1 MPMDSVVHSALEE
14 ICSQGGGGL
23 SLLNLWPRLHQS
35 LSAHGLPLCPK
46 VKAALWSNLLNVP
59 GLRFEVKGEAYDSPD
74 ALVKSIE
81 KCEQMNMKIIAS
93 ERLRRNFVGITDIE
107 ASDSKINDMHRQT
120 LERLAI
126 ARTSGI
132 TQSELSKEFGLK
144 GNDIF
149 YILRMLECRGLIL
162 KQPTVVKTKKA
173 CDEGERKTIL
183 NVATNMLHLYR
194 YGKQLG
200 YQQRLEIIKENIPLF
215 DSDVADA
222 TAANSAGFP
231 KELVKEDVNV
241 KDYLPALKA
250 ICDKLEQADGKVLVV
265 SDLKQDLGYRGTSGH
280 RAWRNIC
287 PRLKDAG
294 VVEEC
299 FAKVKRKEVKC
310 LRLLKKFTPKH
321 FEPKLCGE
329 DCDEL
334 DAEQTTKLG
343 KRGGITDQLVEL
355 PIEHQIYDM
364 IDAEGSRGLTSNE
377 IRKRLGIPHK
387 KYYDRILR
395 MYSRFGMHL
404 QGESCKKSQVY
415 RFSTSHDVNS
425 EASNVSPCDTA
436 MVMHEN
442 TECIPQPVVWEADNS
457 FIPTIQEVDLST
469 SKDVADDATVNGAE
483 VCINS
488 TANSEDNL
496 MLLTLNNSQ
505 IPASEASGRVPNTE
519 LQIVHTNASNGT
531 EHNISPPVSTRR
543 RSYQKYP
550 CLGLGAA
557 SALREQRILQLLKEE
572 KFLIKAELHRRLEI
586 ENLEKEK
593 SSMMDRRTLARSL
606 NKLQKEGRCRCIP
619 IHMPAISNCS
629 ASRTIEVV
637 LHPSI
642 SNLSDEVVGQIQERH
657 RLFEIQL
664 RRQCYSR
671 MKKGQSTPVLDSVQ
685 RIQTSVH
692 SDTQAEQAEARRANG
707 YVLAKMVRTKLLH
720 IFLWNYL
727 SGSYGWNDP
736 LSIEKNGHNMR
747 NPHSTRKMFGL
758 DAAIKAMPLELFL
771 QVVGSAQK
779 FENLIEKC
787 RVGLRLSD
795 LPVEEY
801 RSLMDT
807 QATGRLSRLIDIL
820 LRLKLIRLV
829 RAGHSDG
836 EAKAQDIT
844 TLVHA
849 LELKPYIEEPV
860 SVVASTCGFIF
871 PDLRPHVRHDFVLST
886 RKAVDEYWNTLEYC
900 YSAADSKAALHA
912 FPGSAVH
919 EIFFPRSWAS
929 ARVMTVDQRAEL
941 LKRVVTDEPHKKLSY
956 GECREIANDL
966 NLTFEQVLRVH
977 QDKRQKHFTGF
988 GGDSYAQSNEFDPL
1002 RHTSSSSARKR
1013 KRSSKGKS
1021 PKHAKSETKDRFAQI
1036 SDAERRDSFKT
1047 SLGDHGSHLLQEH
1060 INDQMQA
1067 VEEQESNE
1075 EHVHDQF
1082 FIHKYALSKLKTGR
1096 QNRFSWTEEA
1106 ERQLVIEY
1114 VRNRALLGAKYHRT
1128 DWSSLSNLPA
1138 PPETCRRRM
1147 AMLNSTPQFRKAVLR
1162 LCNMLAERY
1171 GKFLEKYQNNSL
1183 NLDDG
1188 RPLVREAMMVGDCN
1202 ENLFD
1207 CFEHDKELKSH
1218 KCWDNFDDC
1227 NIKIALDDILRYKKI
1242 AKSNTSKQVDSYEWS
1257 HGQDPFNTDKV
1268 CQEGQICG
1276 GRSKNSAQRSSSY
1289 RIAQK
1294 YNKLLNEGN
1303 TTSRRVYGSVAVSN
1317 AVELFKLIF
1326 LSTSITPRASILLA
1340 ETLRRYSQHDLFAAF
1355 SYLREK
1361 KIMIGGNATSPFA
1374 LSQHFLHSISLS
1386 PFPPNAGKRAS
1397 KFASWLDKREKDLME
1412 EEIHLPADL
1421 QCGDIFHL
1429 CALISLGELSITP
1442 CLPEDGVGEAEDS
1455 RTSKRKND
1463 SSEYCG
1469 DKSKRLKTS
1478 MPGEGEIICRREKGF
1493 PGIRLS
1499 LSRVAVPRMC
1509 SLELFKD
1516 KDSVGFS
1523 LFCDKDQ
1530 SNSPVL
1536 QSCSTLSPSDE
1547 CTSPK
1552 EVKGNL
1558 GINHA
1563 AAAAHKSPWEAMTSY
1578 ADHLASLFH
1587 NGEKSP
1593 FHVELFRTI
1602 CSTIQK
1608 SGDLGLSM
1616 EEIANV
1622 LNIEGEKESEIVVD
1636 VLEAFGRAFKVNAY
1650 DAVHVVDSL
1659 YRSKYLL
1666 ASIAESDQN
1675 PQVTPLVDSKG
1686 TSDGEHKLINVGNHE
1701 DDVGLQDEISIG
1713 TDHVHKITILNHPKE
1728 LTEPLS
1734 VIQSS
1739 NEVENCTH
1747 SEVISDEVNPRG
1759 DMCKDRSCDSFVY
1772 PILPW
1777 INGDGT
1783 INELVYK
1790 GLVRRILGVVMQN
1803 PGILEDDIIK
1813 QMGALNPQSCR
1824 KLLEKLILDNHIIVR
1839 RMHQTTSPAPPAIL
1853 HSLLG
1858 SCAKKSKLIYQ
1869 EHLFA
1874 NPMSTALL

>member
-1 MPMDSVVHSALEE
+1 MPMDSVVHSAIEE

-35 LSAHGLPLCPK
+35 LSAHGLPLCPN

-59 GLRFEVKGEAYDSPD
+59 GLRFEVEGDVCDCQD
-74 ALVKSIE
+74 ALINSLE
-81 KCEQMNMKIIAS
+81 KCEQMNMKIVAS
-93 ERLRRNFVGITDIE
+93 ERLRSNFIGITDIE
-107 ASDSKINDMHRQT
+107 ASDSKINEKHRRT

-126 ARTSGI
+126 ARTSGV
-132 TQSELSKEFGLK
+132 TQSELAKEFGIK
-144 GNDIF
+144 GKDIF
-149 YILRMLECRGLIL
+149 YILKALECRGLIL
-162 KQPTVVKTKKA
+162 KQTTVVKTKEA
-173 CDEGERKTIL
+173 CDEGHKKTIS

-200 YQQRLEIIKENIPLF
+200 YQQRLEIIKENIPLV
-215 DSDVADA
+215 DSDVADV

-231 KELVKEDVNV
+231 KGLVKEDVNV

-280 RAWRNIC
+280 RAWRN
-287 PRLKDAG
+287 
-294 VVEEC
+294 
-299 FAKVKRKEVKC
+299 EVKC
-310 LRLLKKFTPKH
+310 LQLLKKFSPKH
-321 FEPKLCGE
+321 FEPKLSRQGY
-329 DCDEL
+329 DEL
-334 DAEQTTKLG
+334 DVEQTTKLG
-343 KRGGITDQLVEL
+343 KRGQITDQLVEL
-355 PIEHQIYDM
+355 PIDHQIYDM
-364 IDAEGSRGLTSNE
+364 IDAEGSKGLTFTE
-377 IRKRLGIPHK
+377 VCRRLGICNK
-387 KYYDRILR
+387 QYYDRLLD
-395 MYSRFGMHL
+395 MYPRFGMHL
-404 QGESCKKSQVY
+404 QAESCKRSYVY
-415 RFSTSHDVNS
+415 RFWTSRNFNS
-425 EASNVSPCDTA
+425 EASDIIPCDTA

-442 TECIPQPVVWEADNS
+442 TESVPQPVVWETDDS
-457 FIPTIQEVDLST
+457 FIPTIQEVDSST
-469 SKDVADDATVNGAE
+469 YKDVADDAPVNEPE
-483 VCINS
+483 VCYNS
-488 TANSEDNL
+488 TTNAEDNL
-496 MLLTLNNSQ
+496 MLLTPNNPQS
-505 IPASEASGRVPNTE
+505 PASEASGRVPDMELGIVNT
-519 LQIVHTNASNGT
+519 TASNGT
-531 EHNISPPVSTRR
+531 INNISPPVPVPMRR

-550 CLGLGAA
+550 CLALGAA

-606 NKLQKEGRCRCIP
+606 NKLQEEGQCRCVP

-642 SNLSDEVVGQIQERH
+642 SNLSDQVLSQIQERH
-657 RLFEIQL
+657 RLFEIQI

-692 SDTQAEQAEARRANG
+692 SDTQAEQAEARLANG

-727 SGSYGWNDP
+727 RGSHGWNDP
-736 LSIEKNGHNMR
+736 LSIEKNGHDMR
-747 NPHSTRKMFGL
+747 NPHSTSKMFGL

-771 QVVGSAQK
+771 QVVGSTQK

-787 RVGLRLSD
+787 RMGLRLSD

-801 RSLMDT
+801 RCLMDT

-836 EAKAQDIT
+836 EAKVQDIT

-860 SVVASTCGFIF
+860 SIVASTCGFIF

-886 RKAVDEYWNTLEYC
+886 RKVVDEYWNTLEYC

-966 NLTFEQVLRVH
+966 NLTVEQVLRVY
-977 QDKRQKHFTGF
+977 QGKRQKRFTSF
-988 GGDSYAQSNEFDPL
+988 GGDSYARGNEFDPL

-1013 KRSSKGKS
+1013 KRSFKGKS
-1021 PKHAKSETKDRFAQI
+1021 PKHAKSETKGGYWSKGRLAQI
-1036 SDAERRDSFKT
+1036 SDTEREDTFIT
-1047 SLGDHGSHLLQEH
+1047 SLGDYGSHLLEER

-1067 VEEQESNE
+1067 VEQQESNE
-1075 EHVHDQF
+1075 ENEHDQF

-1106 ERQLVIEY
+1106 DRQLVIEY

-1128 DWSSLSNLPA
+1128 DWGSLSNLPA

-1171 GKFLEKYQNNSL
+1171 EKYLEKYQKNSL

-1207 CFEHDKELKSH
+1207 CFEHGKELKSH
-1218 KCWDNFDDC
+1218 IRWDNFDDC
-1227 NIKIALDDILRYKKI
+1227 NIKIALDDVLRYKTI

-1268 CQEGQICG
+1268 CQERQICG
-1276 GRSKNSAQRSSSY
+1276 GRSTNSAQRSSSY
-1289 RIAQK
+1289 RIVQK

-1303 TTSRRVYGSVAVSN
+1303 TTSRRIYGSVAVSN
-1317 AVELFKLIF
+1317 AAELFKLIF
-1326 LSTSITPRASILLA
+1326 LSTSITPQASILLA

-1397 KFASWLDKREKDLME
+1397 KFASWLDRREKDLIE
-1412 EEIHLPADL
+1412 EEIQLPADL

-1429 CALISLGELSITP
+1429 CGLISLGELSITP
-1442 CLPEDGVGEAEDS
+1442 CLPEDGIGEAEDS

-1463 SSEYCG
+1463 TSEYCG

-1499 LSRVAVPRMC
+1499 LSRVTVPRMC
-1509 SLELFKD
+1509 FLELFKD
-1516 KDSVGFS
+1516 KDSTGVS

-1530 SNSPVL
+1530 CNSPCP
-1536 QSCSTLSPSDE
+1536 QSGGTSSLSDE
-1547 CTSPK
+1547 CTFLN
-1552 EVKGNL
+1552 EVKYDL
-1558 GINHA
+1558 GINCTA
-1563 AAAAHKSPWEAMTSY
+1563 TAAHKSPWESMTSY
-1578 ADHLASLFH
+1578 ADHLVSSFH
-1587 NGEKSP
+1587 DGENSP
-1593 FHVELFRTI
+1593 FHTELFRTI
-1602 CSTIQK
+1602 CSAIQK
-1608 SGDLGLSM
+1608 SGDQGLSM
-1616 EEIANV
+1616 EEIANL
-1622 LNIEGEKESEIVVD
+1622 LNIAGEKELEIVVD
-1636 VLEAFGRAFKVNAY
+1636 VLEAFGRAFKVSAY
-1650 DAVHVVDSL
+1650 DAIHVVDSL
-1659 YRSKYLL
+1659 YRSKYFL
-1666 ASIAESDQN
+1666 ASVAESNQN
-1675 PQVTPLVDSKG
+1675 PQVTPSVDSKG
-1686 TSDGEHKLINVGNHE
+1686 TSHEEHKLINVGSQE
-1701 DDVGLQDEISIG
+1701 DDVGLQDEIS
-1713 TDHVHKITILNHPKE
+1713 TDTDDVHKITILNHPKE

-1734 VIQSS
+1734 VIQRS
-1739 NEVENCTH
+1739 NEVEDHAH
-1747 SEVISDEVNPRG
+1747 SEVISSEVNPRG
-1759 DMCKDRSCDSFVY
+1759 DMFEVRSCDPFVY

-1790 GLVRRILGVVMQN
+1790 GLVRRILGIVMQN
-1803 PGILEDDIIK
+1803 PGILRDDIIK

-1824 KLLEKLILDNHIIVR
+1824 KLLEKLIQDKHIIVR
-1839 RMHQTTSPAPPAIL
+1839 RMHQTTCPEPPAIL
-1853 HSLLG
+1853 RSLLG
-1858 SCAKKSKLIYQ
+1858 SCTKKSKLVYR